1 MKFCKKYLLFFILLI
16 VNLFYGINRDST
28 FISIH
33 DSLNNRPKVG
43 LVLSGGGARGFAH
56 VEVIEAIEKAGIKI
70 DYISGTSMGAI
81 VGSLYAAGYSPEEM
95 KNIIRSID
103 FNELFIQDRNRNFIP
118 FFDKS
123 YREKY
128 ILTLPISNFK
138 MVLPSALSKG
148 QGPLMLLTNLL
159 YNVHDIHDYSKLPI
173 PFLCIATNLETGDE
187 EQLESG
193 FLPLSVLA
201 SGAYPSLIEPVKID
215 NKTLI
220 DGGIVNN
227 FPSRALRNKGM
238 DIIIGVDLGNG
249 LQKAD
254 EINSIFNI
262 ISQII
267 SYRINIKTD
276 FERSYVD
283 LLIKPDLKNY
293 EVTDFDK
300 KDSILYKG
308 KLAGEK
314 AFPELLKIAKLQG
327 YTNIIRPRIKE
338 LPSSK
343 NLFITKL
350 SIIGNS
356 SKNSAYIKR
365 KLGLK
370 IPQNTS
376 IKKLDKGISALYS
389 TGNYKRVFYELTSDN
404 FEENQQVNLYL
415 DKTDNNSI
423 KFGIHY
429 DDVYK
434 TSLLA
439 NVTLNKLLLNN
450 SNLSID
456 VIFGNNFRTNINY
469 FIDNGILPSIGSN
482 TTFNSFNFNYSDL
495 KRSEY
500 SFNRIRYFNQQIYL
514 QSTLNEKY
522 AVGTGIEYSFM
533 RISPFSYDRN
543 TDLNHKSFDKDE
555 SFFYN
560 PYFYIKADTRDNPN
574 FPFKGFKLDA
584 SAKYIFYSNAPNFDK
599 FSIIKSQL
607 NYSIPIGHRLAL
619 ENQHFLGVSF
629 NSPTLQYKYF
639 NGGYFEQDFLNFSKF
654 LGLPFAYN
662 SGDQLFSLYSS
673 LNYKVLKN
681 HYLKIYANMDNVED
695 EFKDIRYFKYKYFSY
710 GLGYGYDSPFG
721 PINLLYTFSTYQKKG
736 VFSVGLGYWF

>member
-1 MKFCKKYLLFFILLI
+1 MKFYKNYLLFYILI
-16 VNLFYGINRDST
+16 IGNLFYGRNSDST
-28 FISIH
+28 FIPIY
-33 DSLNNRPKVG
+33 DTIKKPKVG
-43 LVLSGGGARGFAH
+43 LVLSGGGAKGFAH

-81 VGSLYAAGYSPEEM
+81 VGSLYAAGYSPKEM
-95 KNIIRSID
+95 KNIINSID
-103 FNELFIQDRNRNFIP
+103 FNELFLQDRNRNFIP

-138 MVLPSALSKG
+138 VVLPSALSRG

-159 YNVHDIHDYSKLPI
+159 YNVHDVHDYSKLPI

-215 NKTLI
+215 DKILI

-238 DIIIGVDLGNG
+238 DIIIGVDLGSG
-249 LQKAD
+249 LQKAN
-254 EINSIFNI
+254 EINSILNI
-262 ISQII
+262 INQII

-283 LLIKPDLKNY
+283 LLIKPDLKDYN
-293 EVTDFDK
+293 VTDFDK
-300 KDSILYKG
+300 KDSIFNKG

-314 AFPELLKIAKLQG
+314 AFPELLKIAKIQG
-327 YTNIIRPRIKE
+327 KSKDVRPRINE
-338 LPSSK
+338 LPSDK

-350 SIIGNS
+350 SIIGES
-356 SKNSAYIKR
+356 SKDSIYIKR
-365 KLGLK
+365 KLGLTL
-370 IPQNTS
+370 PQNTS
-376 IKKLDKGISALYS
+376 ITKLDKGVSALYS
-389 TGNYKRVFYELTSDN
+389 TGNYKRVYYELTSDN
-404 FEENQQVNLYL
+404 FLESQHVNLYL
-415 DKTDNNSI
+415 DKKDNNSI
-423 KFGIHY
+423 RFGLHY

-434 TSLLA
+434 TSLLT
-439 NVTLNKLLLNN
+439 NITLNKLLLDN

-456 VIFGNNFRTNINY
+456 VIFGNNFRANINY

-482 TTFNSFNFNYSDL
+482 TTFNSFNFNYSDM
-495 KRSEY
+495 KKSEY

-514 QSTLNEKY
+514 QSTLKEKY
-522 AVGTGIEYSFM
+522 AIGTGIEYNFM
-533 RISPFSYDRN
+533 RISPFSYNYKD
-543 TDLNHKSFDKDE
+543 DSKSFKKDE

-560 PYFYIKADTRDNPN
+560 PYFYIKADTRDNSN

-584 SAKYIFYSNAPNFDK
+584 SAKYIFYSNASNFNK

-607 NYSIPIGHRLAL
+607 NYSIPIGRRLAL
-619 ENQHFLGVSF
+619 ENQHYLGVSF
-629 NSPTLQYKYF
+629 NALPLQYKYSM
-639 NGGYFEQDFLNFSKF
+639 GGYFEQEFLNFTKF
-654 LGLPFAYN
+654 LGLPFAYKA
-662 SGDQLFSLYSS
+662 GDQYFSLYSS

-681 HYLKIYANMDNVED
+681 HYLKVYSNLANIKD
-695 EFKDIRYFKYKYFSY
+695 EFKDIRFFKYKYFSY
-710 GLGYGYDSPFG
+710 GMGYGYDSPFG
-721 PINLLYTFSTYQKKG
+721 PINLLYTYSTNQNKG
-736 VFSVGLGYWF
+736 VFSVALGYWF